1 MLLKREGLES
11 LLIRVK
17 EDYFLYLFYFFK
29 CMAFTMR
36 VHFYYLPFYRRETGH
51 LGEPET
57 A

>member
-1 MLLKREGLES
+1 MLLKWEGLES

-17 EDYFLYLFYFFK
+17 EYYFLFLFFE
-29 CMAFTMR
+29 CMAFTIR

-57 A
+57 P